1 MALCSQINN
10 VFSFDRSLK
19 WVLAEYSDFSY
30 NLEMGKIPTNDPLE
44 VGIDEFM
51 ELANNLENL
60 LSTQKNRLFLILLF
74 SSENKTKIFIQ
85 RKLFS
90 HRICY

>member
-1 MALCSQINN
+1 
-10 VFSFDRSLK
+10 
-19 WVLAEYSDFSY
+19 
-30 NLEMGKIPTNDPLE
+30 MGKIPTNDPLE

-60 LSTQKNRLFLILLF
+60 LSTQKNGLFLILLF

-85 RKLFS
+85 RKLFP
-90 HRICY
+90 HHICY